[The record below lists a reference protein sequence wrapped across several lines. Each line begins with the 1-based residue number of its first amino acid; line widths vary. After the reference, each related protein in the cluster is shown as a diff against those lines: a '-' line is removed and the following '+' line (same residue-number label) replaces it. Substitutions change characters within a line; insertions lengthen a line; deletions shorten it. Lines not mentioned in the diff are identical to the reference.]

1 MRSFKTSQIK
11 RTTYIYYY
19 TDGEK
24 ITITPDEGVTE
35 THIELL
41 HSLDDAEVNEQRR
54 HSHMVSVHLDNYSAD
69 EDYNPYLSD
78 DYLNPEVLLIKHE
91 SELEHQESL
100 HKLGEAF
107 GELLPQQK
115 ELLLK
120 VYQDGRTCSEIA
132 REESVSEAAIRNRL
146 KKVHEKI
153 KKYLL

>member
-1 MRSFKTSQIK
+1 MRSYKTSQAK
-11 RTTYIYYY
+11 RTSYIYYSA
-19 TDGEK
+19 TGEK

-54 HSHMVSVHLDNYSAD
+54 HYHMVPVHLDNYSAD
-69 EDYNPYLSD
+69 EDHNSYLSD
-78 DYLNPEVLLIKHE
+78 EELNPEVVLLEHE
-91 SELEHQESL
+91 SEFEYQESL
-100 HKLGEAF
+100 VKLGEAL
-107 GELLPQQK
+107 EDLLPKQK
-115 ELLLK
+115 ELLIK

-132 REESVSEAAIRNRL
+132 REEGVTEAAIRNRL

>member
-1 MRSFKTSQIK
+1 MRSYKTSQVK
-11 RTTYIYYY
+11 RTSYIYYSA
-19 TDGEK
+19 DGEK

-41 HSLDDAEVNEQRR
+41 HSLDDSEVNQQRR
-54 HSHMVSVHLDNYSAD
+54 HSHMVSVHLDNYSD
-69 EDYNPYLSD
+69 DSDHNPYLSD
-78 DYLNPEVLLIKHE
+78 DYLNPEVLLIEHE

-100 HKLGEAF
+100 VKLGEAL
-107 GELLPQQK
+107 EDLLPQQK
-115 ELLLK
+115 ELLIK

-132 REESVSEAAIRNRL
+132 REEGVSEAAIRNRL